1 MHTDD
6 KEKINI
12 DFNFGN
18 SRKNLKLNI
27 LLTSGGCSKY
37 GK

>member
-1 MHTDD
+1 MKNCKNNDY
-6 KEKINI
+6 
-12 DFNFGN
+12 FNFGN

-27 LLTSGGCSKY
+27 LLTSGRCSKY